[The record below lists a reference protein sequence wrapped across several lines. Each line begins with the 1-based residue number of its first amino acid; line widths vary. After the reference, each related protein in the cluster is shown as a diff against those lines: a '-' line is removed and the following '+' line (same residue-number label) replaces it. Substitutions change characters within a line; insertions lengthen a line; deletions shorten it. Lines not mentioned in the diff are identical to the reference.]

1 MKQRFYALLALL
13 LVAVLTAAL
22 LCGCHS
28 KSENPSDET
37 SVAEPMPTADSDS
50 ENTTAQKSSM
60 TNDEITTDPKETTGI
75 AVTVDKNAGTT
86 NQSKTQPVPEKD
98 PETTT
103 LPPQTEAP
111 AKVSEAKTLPSQT
124 EAPAKAF
131 EAKTLPSQTETPPKE
146 HTHASFTACSVNTAQ
161 FGTFR
166 YWLYTPSDP
175 TENMPLIV
183 YLHGGSG
190 KGDDL
195 NLITDVDGF
204 PQYLQSGQLG
214 DVRAYVVI
222 PQLPSTQKGWVN
234 AAESISELID
244 HTVSTYKINR
254 NNISLTGHSMGGTG
268 TWNLACTYPSWCAR
282 IAPLTGSIRNTPDII
297 DNLKNIP
304 VRTFV
309 GSADTIVPPDSS
321 KEVIAAL
328 KAAGGSAEITVFDGA
343 DHFSVPSLTFL
354 DTNIELIGWLIGG

>member
-1 MKQRFYALLALL
+1 MKQRFYASIALL

-28 KSENPSDET
+28 KPENSSDET
-37 SVAEPMPTADSDS
+37 SSVGSVPTTESDS
-50 ENTTAQKSSM
+50 NSMPAITPDESSGDTTPNG
-60 TNDEITTDPKETTGI
+60 TNGS
-75 AVTVDKNAGTT
+75 VAG
-86 NQSKTQPVPEKD
+86 
-98 PETTT
+98 
-103 LPPQTEAP
+103 
-111 AKVSEAKTLPSQT
+111 
-124 EAPAKAF
+124 
-131 EAKTLPSQTETPPKE
+131 KE
-146 HTHASFTACSVNTAQ
+146 HTPASFTACSINTSQ
-161 FGTFR
+161 LGTFR

-195 NLITDVDGF
+195 NLITAVDGF

-234 AAESISELID
+234 AAESISGLID
-244 HTVSTYKINR
+244 HTVSTYKINKS
-254 NNISLTGHSMGGTG
+254 NISLTGHSMGGTG
-268 TWNLACTYPSWCAR
+268 TWNLACTYPSLFAR
-282 IAPLTGSIRNTPDII
+282 IAPLSGSIRNTPDII
-297 DNLKNIP
+297 DNLKSIP
-304 VRTFV
+304 VRAFV

-343 DHFSVPSLTFL
+343 DHFSVPSLAFL
-354 DTNIELIGWLIGG
+354 DTNIDLIGWLIGG

>member
-1 MKQRFYALLALL
+1 MKQRFYASIALL

-28 KSENPSDET
+28 KPENSSDET
-37 SVAEPMPTADSDS
+37 SSVGSVPTTESDS
-50 ENTTAQKSSM
+50 NSMPAITPDESSGDTTPNGTNGSAAGTEKS
-60 TNDEITTDPKETTGI
+60 
-75 AVTVDKNAGTT
+75 AVTSNQTKPPATSANAT
-86 NQSKTQPVPEKD
+86 QST
-98 PETTT
+98 
-103 LPPQTEAP
+103 AP
-111 AKVSEAKTLPSQT
+111 
-124 EAPAKAF
+124 
-131 EAKTLPSQTETPPKE
+131 QTETPPKE
-146 HTHASFTACSVNTAQ
+146 HTPASFTDCSINTSQ
-161 FGTFR
+161 LGTFR

-195 NLITDVDGF
+195 NLITAVDGF

-268 TWNLACTYPSWCAR
+268 TWNLACTYPSLFAR
-282 IAPLTGSIRNTPDII
+282 IAPLSGSIRNTPDII

-304 VRTFV
+304 VRAFV

-354 DTNIELIGWLIGG
+354 DTNIDLIGWLIGG

>member
-1 MKQRFYALLALL
+1 MKQRFYALIALL
-13 LVAVLTAAL
+13 LVAILTAAL

-28 KSENPSDET
+28 KPENSSDET
-37 SVAEPMPTADSDS
+37 SSVGSVPTTESDS
-50 ENTTAQKSSM
+50 NSMPAITPDESSEDTTPNG
-60 TNDEITTDPKETTGI
+60 TNGS
-75 AVTVDKNAGTT
+75 VAG
-86 NQSKTQPVPEKD
+86 
-98 PETTT
+98 
-103 LPPQTEAP
+103 
-111 AKVSEAKTLPSQT
+111 
-124 EAPAKAF
+124 
-131 EAKTLPSQTETPPKE
+131 KE
-146 HTHASFTACSVNTAQ
+146 HTPASFTACSINTSQ
-161 FGTFR
+161 LGTFR

-195 NLITDVDGF
+195 NLITAVDGF

-244 HTVSTYKINR
+244 HTVSTYKINKS
-254 NNISLTGHSMGGTG
+254 NISLTGHSMGGTG
-268 TWNLACTYPSWCAR
+268 TWNLACTYPSLFAR
-282 IAPLTGSIRNTPDII
+282 IAPLSGSIRNTPDII

-304 VRTFV
+304 VRAFV

-343 DHFSVPSLTFL
+343 DHFPCRA
-354 DTNIELIGWLIGG
+354 

>member
-1 MKQRFYALLALL
+1 MKQRFYAPIALL

-28 KSENPSDET
+28 KPENSSDET
-37 SVAEPMPTADSDS
+37 SSVGSVPTTESDS
-50 ENTTAQKSSM
+50 NSMPAITPDESSGDTTPNG
-60 TNDEITTDPKETTGI
+60 TNGS
-75 AVTVDKNAGTT
+75 VAG
-86 NQSKTQPVPEKD
+86 
-98 PETTT
+98 
-103 LPPQTEAP
+103 
-111 AKVSEAKTLPSQT
+111 
-124 EAPAKAF
+124 
-131 EAKTLPSQTETPPKE
+131 KE
-146 HTHASFTACSVNTAQ
+146 HTPASFTACSINTSQ
-161 FGTFR
+161 LGTFR

-195 NLITDVDGF
+195 NLITAVDGF

-244 HTVSTYKINR
+244 HTVSTYKINKS
-254 NNISLTGHSMGGTG
+254 NISLTGHSMGGTG
-268 TWNLACTYPSWCAR
+268 TWNLACTYPSLFAR
-282 IAPLTGSIRNTPDII
+282 IAPLSGSIRNTPDII

-304 VRTFV
+304 VRAFV
-309 GSADTIVPPDSS
+309 GSADTIVSPDSS

-343 DHFSVPSLTFL
+343 DHFSVPSLAFL
-354 DTNIELIGWLIGG
+354 DTNIDLIGWLIGG

>member
-1 MKQRFYALLALL
+1 MKQRFYASIALL

-28 KSENPSDET
+28 KPENSSDET
-37 SVAEPMPTADSDS
+37 SSVGSVPTTESDS
-50 ENTTAQKSSM
+50 NSMPAITPDESSGDTTPNG
-60 TNDEITTDPKETTGI
+60 TNGS
-75 AVTVDKNAGTT
+75 VAG
-86 NQSKTQPVPEKD
+86 
-98 PETTT
+98 
-103 LPPQTEAP
+103 
-111 AKVSEAKTLPSQT
+111 
-124 EAPAKAF
+124 
-131 EAKTLPSQTETPPKE
+131 KE
-146 HTHASFTACSVNTAQ
+146 HTPASFTACSIDTSQ
-161 FGTFR
+161 LGTFR

-195 NLITDVDGF
+195 NLITAVDGF

-268 TWNLACTYPSWCAR
+268 TWNLACTYPSLFAR
-282 IAPLTGSIRNTPDII
+282 IAPLSGSIRNTPDII

-304 VRTFV
+304 VRAFV

-354 DTNIELIGWLIGG
+354 DTNIDLIGWLIGG

>member
-1 MKQRFYALLALL
+1 MKQRFYASIALL

-28 KSENPSDET
+28 KPENSSDET
-37 SVAEPMPTADSDS
+37 SSVGSVPTTESDS
-50 ENTTAQKSSM
+50 NSMPAITPDESSEDTTPNG
-60 TNDEITTDPKETTGI
+60 TNGS
-75 AVTVDKNAGTT
+75 VAG
-86 NQSKTQPVPEKD
+86 
-98 PETTT
+98 
-103 LPPQTEAP
+103 
-111 AKVSEAKTLPSQT
+111 
-124 EAPAKAF
+124 
-131 EAKTLPSQTETPPKE
+131 KE
-146 HTHASFTACSVNTAQ
+146 HTPASFTACSINTSQ
-161 FGTFR
+161 LGTFR

-195 NLITDVDGF
+195 NLITAVDGF

-244 HTVSTYKINR
+244 HTVSAYKINK

-268 TWNLACTYPSWCAR
+268 TWNLACTYPSLFAR
-282 IAPLTGSIRNTPDII
+282 IAPLSGSIRNTPDII

-304 VRTFV
+304 VRAFV

-343 DHFSVPSLTFL
+343 DHFSVPSLAFL
-354 DTNIELIGWLIGG
+354 DTNIDLIGWLIGG

>member
-1 MKQRFYALLALL
+1 MKQRFYATIALL

-28 KSENPSDET
+28 KPENSSDET
-37 SVAEPMPTADSDS
+37 SSVGSVPTTESDS
-50 ENTTAQKSSM
+50 NSMPAITPDESSEDTTPNG
-60 TNDEITTDPKETTGI
+60 TNGS
-75 AVTVDKNAGTT
+75 VAG
-86 NQSKTQPVPEKD
+86 
-98 PETTT
+98 
-103 LPPQTEAP
+103 
-111 AKVSEAKTLPSQT
+111 
-124 EAPAKAF
+124 
-131 EAKTLPSQTETPPKE
+131 KE
-146 HTHASFTACSVNTAQ
+146 HTPASFTACSINTSQ
-161 FGTFR
+161 LGTFR

-195 NLITDVDGF
+195 NLITAVDGF

-268 TWNLACTYPSWCAR
+268 TWNLACTYPSLFAR
-282 IAPLTGSIRNTPDII
+282 IAPLSGSIRNTPDII

-304 VRTFV
+304 VRAFV

-354 DTNIELIGWLIGG
+354 DTNIDLIGWLISG

>member
-1 MKQRFYALLALL
+1 MKQRFYASIALL

-28 KSENPSDET
+28 KPENSSDET
-37 SVAEPMPTADSDS
+37 SSVGSVPTTESDS
-50 ENTTAQKSSM
+50 NSMPAITPDESSGDTTPNG
-60 TNDEITTDPKETTGI
+60 TNGS
-75 AVTVDKNAGTT
+75 VAG
-86 NQSKTQPVPEKD
+86 
-98 PETTT
+98 
-103 LPPQTEAP
+103 
-111 AKVSEAKTLPSQT
+111 
-124 EAPAKAF
+124 
-131 EAKTLPSQTETPPKE
+131 KE
-146 HTHASFTACSVNTAQ
+146 HTPASFTACSINTSQ
-161 FGTFR
+161 LGTFR

-195 NLITDVDGF
+195 NLITAVDGF

-234 AAESISELID
+234 AAESISGLID

-254 NNISLTGHSMGGTG
+254 SNISLTGHSMGGTG
-268 TWNLACTYPSWCAR
+268 TWNLACTYPSLFAR
-282 IAPLTGSIRNTPDII
+282 IAPLSGSIRNTPDII

-304 VRTFV
+304 VRAFV

-354 DTNIELIGWLIGG
+354 DTNIDLIGWLIGG

>member
-1 MKQRFYALLALL
+1 MKQRFYATIALL

-28 KSENPSDET
+28 KPENSSDET
-37 SVAEPMPTADSDS
+37 SSVGSVPTTESDS
-50 ENTTAQKSSM
+50 NSMPAITPDESSGDTTPNG
-60 TNDEITTDPKETTGI
+60 TNGS
-75 AVTVDKNAGTT
+75 VAG
-86 NQSKTQPVPEKD
+86 
-98 PETTT
+98 
-103 LPPQTEAP
+103 
-111 AKVSEAKTLPSQT
+111 
-124 EAPAKAF
+124 
-131 EAKTLPSQTETPPKE
+131 KE
-146 HTHASFTACSVNTAQ
+146 HTPASFTACSINTSQ
-161 FGTFR
+161 LGTFR

-195 NLITDVDGF
+195 NLITAVDGF

-244 HTVSTYKINR
+244 HTVSTYKINKS
-254 NNISLTGHSMGGTG
+254 NISLTGHSMGGTG
-268 TWNLACTYPSWCAR
+268 TWNLACTYPSLFAR
-282 IAPLTGSIRNTPDII
+282 IAPLSGSIRNTPDII

-304 VRTFV
+304 VRAFV

-354 DTNIELIGWLIGG
+354 DTNIDLIGWLIGG

>member
-1 MKQRFYALLALL
+1 MKQKLHLLTVLL
-13 LVAVLTAAL
+13 LVAVLIAVL
-22 LCGCHS
+22 LCGCRS
-28 KSENPSDET
+28 KPENSSDET
-37 SVAEPMPTADSDS
+37 SSVGSVPTTESDS
-50 ENTTAQKSSM
+50 NSMPAITPDESSEDTTPNG
-60 TNDEITTDPKETTGI
+60 TNGS
-75 AVTVDKNAGTT
+75 VAG
-86 NQSKTQPVPEKD
+86 
-98 PETTT
+98 
-103 LPPQTEAP
+103 
-111 AKVSEAKTLPSQT
+111 
-124 EAPAKAF
+124 
-131 EAKTLPSQTETPPKE
+131 KE
-146 HTHASFTACSVNTAQ
+146 HTPASFTACSIDTSQ
-161 FGTFR
+161 LGTFR

-195 NLITDVDGF
+195 NLITAVDGF

-268 TWNLACTYPSWCAR
+268 TWNLACTYPSLFAR
-282 IAPLTGSIRNTPDII
+282 IAPLSGSIRNTPDII
-297 DNLKNIP
+297 DDLKNIP
-304 VRTFV
+304 VRAFV

-328 KAAGGSAEITVFDGA
+328 KAAGSSAEITVFDGA

-354 DTNIELIGWLIGG
+354 DTNIDLIGWLIGG

>member
-1 MKQRFYALLALL
+1 MKQRFYASIALL

-28 KSENPSDET
+28 KPENSSDET
-37 SVAEPMPTADSDS
+37 SSVGSVPTTESDS
-50 ENTTAQKSSM
+50 NSMPAITPDESSGDTTPNG
-60 TNDEITTDPKETTGI
+60 TNGS
-75 AVTVDKNAGTT
+75 VAG
-86 NQSKTQPVPEKD
+86 
-98 PETTT
+98 
-103 LPPQTEAP
+103 
-111 AKVSEAKTLPSQT
+111 
-124 EAPAKAF
+124 
-131 EAKTLPSQTETPPKE
+131 KE
-146 HTHASFTACSVNTAQ
+146 HTPASFTACSINTSQ
-161 FGTFR
+161 LGTFR

-195 NLITDVDGF
+195 NLITAVDGF

-234 AAESISELID
+234 AAESISGLID

-268 TWNLACTYPSWCAR
+268 TWNLACTYPSLFAR
-282 IAPLTGSIRNTPDII
+282 IAPLSGSIRNTPDII

-304 VRTFV
+304 VRAFV

-354 DTNIELIGWLIGG
+354 DTNIDLIGWLISG

>member
-1 MKQRFYALLALL
+1 MKQRFYASIALL

-28 KSENPSDET
+28 KPENSSDET
-37 SVAEPMPTADSDS
+37 SSVGSVPTTESDS
-50 ENTTAQKSSM
+50 NSM
-60 TNDEITTDPKETTGI
+60 PAITPDECSGDT
-75 AVTVDKNAGTT
+75 TT
-86 NQSKTQPVPEKD
+86 NGTNGSV
-98 PETTT
+98 
-103 LPPQTEAP
+103 AG
-111 AKVSEAKTLPSQT
+111 
-124 EAPAKAF
+124 
-131 EAKTLPSQTETPPKE
+131 KE
-146 HTHASFTACSVNTAQ
+146 HTPASFTACSINTSQ
-161 FGTFR
+161 LGTFR

-195 NLITDVDGF
+195 NLITAVDGF

-268 TWNLACTYPSWCAR
+268 TWNLACTYPSLFAR
-282 IAPLTGSIRNTPDII
+282 IAPLSGSIRNTPDII
-297 DNLKNIP
+297 GKLKNIP
-304 VRTFV
+304 FRAFV

-321 KEVIAAL
+321 KEVVAAL
-328 KAAGGSAEITVFDGA
+328 KVAGGSAEITVFDGA

-354 DTNIELIGWLIGG
+354 DTNIDLIGWLIGG

>member
-1 MKQRFYALLALL
+1 MKQRFYALIALL
-13 LVAVLTAAL
+13 LVAILTAAL

-28 KSENPSDET
+28 KPENSSDET
-37 SVAEPMPTADSDS
+37 SSVGSVPTTESDS
-50 ENTTAQKSSM
+50 NSMPAITPDESSEDTTPNG
-60 TNDEITTDPKETTGI
+60 TNGS
-75 AVTVDKNAGTT
+75 VAG
-86 NQSKTQPVPEKD
+86 
-98 PETTT
+98 
-103 LPPQTEAP
+103 
-111 AKVSEAKTLPSQT
+111 
-124 EAPAKAF
+124 
-131 EAKTLPSQTETPPKE
+131 KE
-146 HTHASFTACSVNTAQ
+146 HTPASFTACSIDTSQ
-161 FGTFR
+161 LGTFR

-195 NLITDVDGF
+195 NLITAVDGF

-244 HTVSTYKINR
+244 HTVSTYKINKS
-254 NNISLTGHSMGGTG
+254 NISLTGHSMGGTG
-268 TWNLACTYPSWCAR
+268 TWNLACTYPSLFAR
-282 IAPLTGSIRNTPDII
+282 IAPLSGSIRNTPDII

-304 VRTFV
+304 VRAFV

-354 DTNIELIGWLIGG
+354 DTNIDLIGWLIGG

>member
-1 MKQRFYALLALL
+1 MKQKLHLLTVLL
-13 LVAVLTAAL
+13 LIAVLTAAL

-28 KSENPSDET
+28 KPENSSDET
-37 SVAEPMPTADSDS
+37 SSVGSVPTTESDS
-50 ENTTAQKSSM
+50 NSMPAITPDESSEDTTPNG
-60 TNDEITTDPKETTGI
+60 TNGS
-75 AVTVDKNAGTT
+75 VAG
-86 NQSKTQPVPEKD
+86 
-98 PETTT
+98 
-103 LPPQTEAP
+103 
-111 AKVSEAKTLPSQT
+111 
-124 EAPAKAF
+124 
-131 EAKTLPSQTETPPKE
+131 KE
-146 HTHASFTACSVNTAQ
+146 HTPASFTACSIDTSQ
-161 FGTFR
+161 LGTFR

-195 NLITDVDGF
+195 NLITAVDGF

-268 TWNLACTYPSWCAR
+268 TWNLACTYPSLFAR
-282 IAPLTGSIRNTPDII
+282 IAPLSGSIRNTPDII

-304 VRTFV
+304 VRAFV

-354 DTNIELIGWLIGG
+354 DTNIDLIGWLISG

>member
-1 MKQRFYALLALL
+1 MKQRFYALIALL
-13 LVAVLTAAL
+13 LVTVLTAAL

-28 KSENPSDET
+28 KPENSSNET
-37 SVAEPMPTADSDS
+37 SSVGSVPTTESDS
-50 ENTTAQKSSM
+50 NSIPVTTPDESSGDTTPNG
-60 TNDEITTDPKETTGI
+60 TNGS
-75 AVTVDKNAGTT
+75 VAG
-86 NQSKTQPVPEKD
+86 
-98 PETTT
+98 
-103 LPPQTEAP
+103 
-111 AKVSEAKTLPSQT
+111 
-124 EAPAKAF
+124 
-131 EAKTLPSQTETPPKE
+131 KE
-146 HTHASFTACSVNTAQ
+146 HTPASFTACSINTSQ
-161 FGTFR
+161 LGTFR

-195 NLITDVDGF
+195 NLITAVDGF

-244 HTVSTYKINR
+244 HTASAYKINKSS
-254 NNISLTGHSMGGTG
+254 ISLTGHSMGGTG
-268 TWNLACTYPSWCAR
+268 TWNLAYTYPSLFAR
-282 IAPLTGSIRNTPDII
+282 IAPLSGSIRNTPDII
-297 DNLKNIP
+297 DSLKNIP
-304 VRTFV
+304 VRAFV

-354 DTNIELIGWLIGG
+354 DTNIDLIGWLIGG

>member
-1 MKQRFYALLALL
+1 MKQRFYASIALL

-28 KSENPSDET
+28 KPENSSDET
-37 SVAEPMPTADSDS
+37 SSVGSVPTTESDS
-50 ENTTAQKSSM
+50 NSMPAITPDESSEDTTPNG
-60 TNDEITTDPKETTGI
+60 TNGS
-75 AVTVDKNAGTT
+75 VAG
-86 NQSKTQPVPEKD
+86 
-98 PETTT
+98 
-103 LPPQTEAP
+103 
-111 AKVSEAKTLPSQT
+111 
-124 EAPAKAF
+124 
-131 EAKTLPSQTETPPKE
+131 KE
-146 HTHASFTACSVNTAQ
+146 HTPASFTACSINTSQ
-161 FGTFR
+161 LGTFR

-195 NLITDVDGF
+195 NLITAVDGF

-244 HTVSTYKINR
+244 HTVSAYKINK

-268 TWNLACTYPSWCAR
+268 TWNLACTYPSLFAR
-282 IAPLTGSIRNTPDII
+282 IAPLSGSIRNTPDII

-304 VRTFV
+304 VRAFV

-354 DTNIELIGWLIGG
+354 DTNIDLIGWLIGG

>member
-1 MKQRFYALLALL
+1 MKQRFYASIALL

-28 KSENPSDET
+28 KPENSSDET
-37 SVAEPMPTADSDS
+37 SSVGSVPTTESDS
-50 ENTTAQKSSM
+50 NSMPAITPDESSGDTSPNG
-60 TNDEITTDPKETTGI
+60 TNGSV
-75 AVTVDKNAGTT
+75 A
-86 NQSKTQPVPEKD
+86 S
-98 PETTT
+98 
-103 LPPQTEAP
+103 
-111 AKVSEAKTLPSQT
+111 
-124 EAPAKAF
+124 
-131 EAKTLPSQTETPPKE
+131 KE
-146 HTHASFTACSVNTAQ
+146 HTPASFTACSIDTSQ
-161 FGTFR
+161 LGTFR

-195 NLITDVDGF
+195 NLITAVDGF

-222 PQLPSTQKGWVN
+222 PQLPSTQKGWID

-244 HTVSTYKINR
+244 HTVSTYKINKS
-254 NNISLTGHSMGGTG
+254 NISLTGHSMGGTG
-268 TWNLACTYPSWCAR
+268 TWNLACTYPSLFAR
-282 IAPLTGSIRNTPDII
+282 IAPLSGSIRNTPDII
-297 DNLKNIP
+297 DSLKNIP
-304 VRTFV
+304 VRAFV

-321 KEVIAAL
+321 KEVIVAL

-354 DTNIELIGWLIGG
+354 DTNIDLIGWLIGG

>member
-1 MKQRFYALLALL
+1 MKQRFYASIALL

-28 KSENPSDET
+28 KPENSSDET
-37 SVAEPMPTADSDS
+37 SSVGSVPTTESDS
-50 ENTTAQKSSM
+50 NSMPAITPDESSEDTTPNG
-60 TNDEITTDPKETTGI
+60 TNGS
-75 AVTVDKNAGTT
+75 VAG
-86 NQSKTQPVPEKD
+86 
-98 PETTT
+98 
-103 LPPQTEAP
+103 
-111 AKVSEAKTLPSQT
+111 
-124 EAPAKAF
+124 
-131 EAKTLPSQTETPPKE
+131 KE
-146 HTHASFTACSVNTAQ
+146 HTPASFTACSINTSQ
-161 FGTFR
+161 LGTFR

-195 NLITDVDGF
+195 NLITAVDGF

-234 AAESISELID
+234 AAESISGLID

-268 TWNLACTYPSWCAR
+268 TWNLACTYPSLFAR
-282 IAPLTGSIRNTPDII
+282 IAPLSGSIRNTPDII

-304 VRTFV
+304 VRAFV

-321 KEVIAAL
+321 KAVIAAL

-354 DTNIELIGWLIGG
+354 DTNIDLIGWLISG

>member
-1 MKQRFYALLALL
+1 MKQRFYASIALL

-28 KSENPSDET
+28 KPENSSDET
-37 SVAEPMPTADSDS
+37 SSVGSVPTTESDS
-50 ENTTAQKSSM
+50 NSMPAITPDESSEDTTPNG
-60 TNDEITTDPKETTGI
+60 TNGS
-75 AVTVDKNAGTT
+75 VAG
-86 NQSKTQPVPEKD
+86 
-98 PETTT
+98 
-103 LPPQTEAP
+103 
-111 AKVSEAKTLPSQT
+111 
-124 EAPAKAF
+124 
-131 EAKTLPSQTETPPKE
+131 KE
-146 HTHASFTACSVNTAQ
+146 HTPASFTACSINTSQ
-161 FGTFR
+161 LGTFR

-195 NLITDVDGF
+195 NLITAVDGF

-268 TWNLACTYPSWCAR
+268 TWNLACTYPSLFAR
-282 IAPLTGSIRNTPDII
+282 IAPLSGSIRNTPDII

-304 VRTFV
+304 VRAFV

-321 KEVIAAL
+321 KAVIAAL

-354 DTNIELIGWLIGG
+354 DTNIDLIGWLIGG

>member
-1 MKQRFYALLALL
+1 MKQRFYASIALL

-28 KSENPSDET
+28 KPENSSDET
-37 SVAEPMPTADSDS
+37 SSVGSVPTTESDS
-50 ENTTAQKSSM
+50 NSMPAITPDESSGDTTPNG
-60 TNDEITTDPKETTGI
+60 TNGS
-75 AVTVDKNAGTT
+75 VAG
-86 NQSKTQPVPEKD
+86 
-98 PETTT
+98 
-103 LPPQTEAP
+103 
-111 AKVSEAKTLPSQT
+111 
-124 EAPAKAF
+124 
-131 EAKTLPSQTETPPKE
+131 KE
-146 HTHASFTACSVNTAQ
+146 HTPASFTACSIDTSQ
-161 FGTFR
+161 LGTFR

-195 NLITDVDGF
+195 NLITAVDGF

-244 HTVSTYKINR
+244 HTVSTYKINKS
-254 NNISLTGHSMGGTG
+254 NISLTGHSMGGTG
-268 TWNLACTYPSWCAR
+268 TWNLACTYPSLFAR
-282 IAPLTGSIRNTPDII
+282 IAPLSGSIRNTPDII
-297 DNLKNIP
+297 DNLKSIP
-304 VRTFV
+304 VRAFV

-354 DTNIELIGWLIGG
+354 DTNIDLIGWLIGG

>member
-1 MKQRFYALLALL
+1 MKQRFYASIALL

-28 KSENPSDET
+28 KPENSSDET
-37 SVAEPMPTADSDS
+37 SSVGSVPTTESDS
-50 ENTTAQKSSM
+50 NSMPAITPDESSGDTTPNG
-60 TNDEITTDPKETTGI
+60 TNGS
-75 AVTVDKNAGTT
+75 VAG
-86 NQSKTQPVPEKD
+86 
-98 PETTT
+98 
-103 LPPQTEAP
+103 
-111 AKVSEAKTLPSQT
+111 
-124 EAPAKAF
+124 
-131 EAKTLPSQTETPPKE
+131 KE
-146 HTHASFTACSVNTAQ
+146 HTPASFTACSINTSQ
-161 FGTFR
+161 LGTFR

-195 NLITDVDGF
+195 NLITAVDGF

-234 AAESISELID
+234 AAESISGLID
-244 HTVSTYKINR
+244 HTVSTYKINKS
-254 NNISLTGHSMGGTG
+254 NISLTGHSMGGTG
-268 TWNLACTYPSWCAR
+268 TWNLACTYPSLFAR
-282 IAPLTGSIRNTPDII
+282 IAPLSGSIRNTPDII

-304 VRTFV
+304 VRAFV

-343 DHFSVPSLTFL
+343 DHFSVPSLAFL
-354 DTNIELIGWLIGG
+354 DTNIDLIGWLISG

>member
-1 MKQRFYALLALL
+1 MKQRFYASIALL

-28 KSENPSDET
+28 KPENSSDET
-37 SVAEPMPTADSDS
+37 SSVGSVPTTESDS
-50 ENTTAQKSSM
+50 NSMPAITPDESSEDTTPNG
-60 TNDEITTDPKETTGI
+60 TNGS
-75 AVTVDKNAGTT
+75 VAG
-86 NQSKTQPVPEKD
+86 
-98 PETTT
+98 
-103 LPPQTEAP
+103 
-111 AKVSEAKTLPSQT
+111 
-124 EAPAKAF
+124 
-131 EAKTLPSQTETPPKE
+131 KE
-146 HTHASFTACSVNTAQ
+146 HTPASFTACSINTSQ
-161 FGTFR
+161 LGTFR

-195 NLITDVDGF
+195 NLITAVDGF

-268 TWNLACTYPSWCAR
+268 TWNLACTYPSLFAR
-282 IAPLTGSIRNTPDII
+282 IAPLSGSIRNTPDII

-304 VRTFV
+304 VRAFV

-343 DHFSVPSLTFL
+343 DHFSVPSLPFL
-354 DTNIELIGWLIGG
+354 DTNIDLIGWLIGG

>member
-1 MKQRFYALLALL
+1 MKQRFYASIALL
-13 LVAVLTAAL
+13 LIAVLTAAL

-28 KSENPSDET
+28 EPENSSDET
-37 SVAEPMPTADSDS
+37 SSVGSVPTTESDS
-50 ENTTAQKSSM
+50 NSMPAITPDESSGDTTPNG
-60 TNDEITTDPKETTGI
+60 TNGS
-75 AVTVDKNAGTT
+75 VAG
-86 NQSKTQPVPEKD
+86 
-98 PETTT
+98 
-103 LPPQTEAP
+103 
-111 AKVSEAKTLPSQT
+111 
-124 EAPAKAF
+124 
-131 EAKTLPSQTETPPKE
+131 KE
-146 HTHASFTACSVNTAQ
+146 HTPASFTACSINTSQ
-161 FGTFR
+161 LGTFR

-195 NLITDVDGF
+195 NLITAVDGF

-268 TWNLACTYPSWCAR
+268 TWNLACTYPSLFAR
-282 IAPLTGSIRNTPDII
+282 IAPLSGSIRNTPDII

-304 VRTFV
+304 VRAFV

-354 DTNIELIGWLIGG
+354 DTNIDLIGWLIGG

>member
-1 MKQRFYALLALL
+1 MKQRFYASIALL

-28 KSENPSDET
+28 KPENSSDET
-37 SVAEPMPTADSDS
+37 SSVGSVPTTESDS
-50 ENTTAQKSSM
+50 NSMPAITPDESSEDTTPNG
-60 TNDEITTDPKETTGI
+60 TNGS
-75 AVTVDKNAGTT
+75 VAG
-86 NQSKTQPVPEKD
+86 
-98 PETTT
+98 
-103 LPPQTEAP
+103 
-111 AKVSEAKTLPSQT
+111 
-124 EAPAKAF
+124 
-131 EAKTLPSQTETPPKE
+131 KE
-146 HTHASFTACSVNTAQ
+146 HTPASFTACSIDTSQ
-161 FGTFR
+161 LGTFR

-195 NLITDVDGF
+195 NLITAVDGF

-268 TWNLACTYPSWCAR
+268 TWNLACTYPSLFAR
-282 IAPLTGSIRNTPDII
+282 IAPLSGSIRNTPDII

-304 VRTFV
+304 VRAFV

-343 DHFSVPSLTFL
+343 DHFSVPSLAFL
-354 DTNIELIGWLIGG
+354 DTNIDLIGWLISG

>member
-1 MKQRFYALLALL
+1 MKQRFYASIALL

-28 KSENPSDET
+28 KPENSSDET
-37 SVAEPMPTADSDS
+37 SSVGSVPTTESDS
-50 ENTTAQKSSM
+50 NSMPAITPDESSEDTTPNG
-60 TNDEITTDPKETTGI
+60 TNGS
-75 AVTVDKNAGTT
+75 VAG
-86 NQSKTQPVPEKD
+86 
-98 PETTT
+98 
-103 LPPQTEAP
+103 
-111 AKVSEAKTLPSQT
+111 
-124 EAPAKAF
+124 
-131 EAKTLPSQTETPPKE
+131 KE
-146 HTHASFTACSVNTAQ
+146 HTPASFTACSINTSQ
-161 FGTFR
+161 LGTFR

-195 NLITDVDGF
+195 NLITAVDGF

-268 TWNLACTYPSWCAR
+268 TWNLACTYPSLFAR
-282 IAPLTGSIRNTPDII
+282 IAPLSGSIRNTPDII

-304 VRTFV
+304 VRAFV

>member
-1 MKQRFYALLALL
+1 MKQRFYASIALL

-28 KSENPSDET
+28 KPENSSDET
-37 SVAEPMPTADSDS
+37 SSVGSVPTTESDS
-50 ENTTAQKSSM
+50 NSMPAITPDESSEDTTPNG
-60 TNDEITTDPKETTGI
+60 TNGS
-75 AVTVDKNAGTT
+75 VAG
-86 NQSKTQPVPEKD
+86 
-98 PETTT
+98 
-103 LPPQTEAP
+103 
-111 AKVSEAKTLPSQT
+111 
-124 EAPAKAF
+124 
-131 EAKTLPSQTETPPKE
+131 KE
-146 HTHASFTACSVNTAQ
+146 HTPASFTACSINTSQ
-161 FGTFR
+161 LGTFR

-195 NLITDVDGF
+195 NLITAVDGF

-214 DVRAYVVI
+214 NVRAYVVI

-268 TWNLACTYPSWCAR
+268 TWNLACTYPSLFAR
-282 IAPLTGSIRNTPDII
+282 IAPLSGSIRNTPDII

-304 VRTFV
+304 VRAFV

-343 DHFSVPSLTFL
+343 DHFSVPSLAFL
-354 DTNIELIGWLIGG
+354 DTNIDLIGWLIGG

>member
-1 MKQRFYALLALL
+1 MKQRFYASIALL

-28 KSENPSDET
+28 KPENSSDET
-37 SVAEPMPTADSDS
+37 SSVGSVPTTESDS
-50 ENTTAQKSSM
+50 NSMPAITPDESSEDTTPNG
-60 TNDEITTDPKETTGI
+60 TNGS
-75 AVTVDKNAGTT
+75 VAG
-86 NQSKTQPVPEKD
+86 
-98 PETTT
+98 
-103 LPPQTEAP
+103 
-111 AKVSEAKTLPSQT
+111 
-124 EAPAKAF
+124 
-131 EAKTLPSQTETPPKE
+131 KE
-146 HTHASFTACSVNTAQ
+146 HTPASFTACSIDTSQ
-161 FGTFR
+161 LGTFR

-195 NLITDVDGF
+195 NLITAVDGF

-268 TWNLACTYPSWCAR
+268 TWNLACTYPSLFAR
-282 IAPLTGSIRNTPDII
+282 IAPLSGSIRNTPDII

-304 VRTFV
+304 VRAFV

-354 DTNIELIGWLIGG
+354 DTNIDLIGWLIGG

>member
-1 MKQRFYALLALL
+1 MKQRFYASIALL

-28 KSENPSDET
+28 KPENSSDET
-37 SVAEPMPTADSDS
+37 SSVGSVPTTESDS
-50 ENTTAQKSSM
+50 NSMPAITPDESSEDTTPNG
-60 TNDEITTDPKETTGI
+60 TNGS
-75 AVTVDKNAGTT
+75 VAG
-86 NQSKTQPVPEKD
+86 
-98 PETTT
+98 
-103 LPPQTEAP
+103 
-111 AKVSEAKTLPSQT
+111 
-124 EAPAKAF
+124 
-131 EAKTLPSQTETPPKE
+131 KE
-146 HTHASFTACSVNTAQ
+146 HTPASFTACSIDTSQ
-161 FGTFR
+161 LGTFR

-195 NLITDVDGF
+195 NLITAVDGF

-234 AAESISELID
+234 AAESISGLID
-244 HTVSTYKINR
+244 HTVSTYKINKS
-254 NNISLTGHSMGGTG
+254 NISLTGHSMGGTG
-268 TWNLACTYPSWCAR
+268 TWNLACTYPSLFAR
-282 IAPLTGSIRNTPDII
+282 IAPLSGSIRNTPDII

-304 VRTFV
+304 VRAFV

-343 DHFSVPSLTFL
+343 DHFSVPSLAFL
-354 DTNIELIGWLIGG
+354 DTNIDLIGWLIGG

>member
-1 MKQRFYALLALL
+1 MKQRFYASIALL

-28 KSENPSDET
+28 KPENSSDET
-37 SVAEPMPTADSDS
+37 SSVGSVPTTESDS
-50 ENTTAQKSSM
+50 NSMPAITPDESSEDTTPNG
-60 TNDEITTDPKETTGI
+60 TNGS
-75 AVTVDKNAGTT
+75 VAG
-86 NQSKTQPVPEKD
+86 
-98 PETTT
+98 
-103 LPPQTEAP
+103 
-111 AKVSEAKTLPSQT
+111 
-124 EAPAKAF
+124 
-131 EAKTLPSQTETPPKE
+131 KE
-146 HTHASFTACSVNTAQ
+146 HTPASFTACSINTSQ
-161 FGTFR
+161 LGTFR

-195 NLITDVDGF
+195 NLITAVDGF

-244 HTVSTYKINR
+244 HTVSTYKINKS
-254 NNISLTGHSMGGTG
+254 NISLTGHSMGGTG
-268 TWNLACTYPSWCAR
+268 TWNLACTYPSLFAR
-282 IAPLTGSIRNTPDII
+282 IAPLSGSIRNTPDII

-304 VRTFV
+304 VRAFV

-354 DTNIELIGWLIGG
+354 DTNIDLIGWLISG

>member
-1 MKQRFYALLALL
+1 MKQRFYASIALL

-28 KSENPSDET
+28 KPENSSDET
-37 SVAEPMPTADSDS
+37 SSVGSVPTTESDS
-50 ENTTAQKSSM
+50 NSMPAITPDESSEDTTPNG
-60 TNDEITTDPKETTGI
+60 TNGS
-75 AVTVDKNAGTT
+75 VAG
-86 NQSKTQPVPEKD
+86 
-98 PETTT
+98 
-103 LPPQTEAP
+103 
-111 AKVSEAKTLPSQT
+111 
-124 EAPAKAF
+124 
-131 EAKTLPSQTETPPKE
+131 KE
-146 HTHASFTACSVNTAQ
+146 HTPASFTACSINTSQ
-161 FGTFR
+161 LGTFR

-195 NLITDVDGF
+195 NLITAVDGF

-268 TWNLACTYPSWCAR
+268 TWNLACTYPSLFAR
-282 IAPLTGSIRNTPDII
+282 IAPLSGSIRNTPDII

-304 VRTFV
+304 VRAFV

-328 KAAGGSAEITVFDGA
+328 KAAGGSAEITVFDSA
-343 DHFSVPSLTFL
+343 DHFSVPSLAFL
-354 DTNIELIGWLIGG
+354 DTNIDLIGWLIGG

>member
-1 MKQRFYALLALL
+1 MKQRFYASIALL

-28 KSENPSDET
+28 KPENSSDET
-37 SVAEPMPTADSDS
+37 SSVGSVPTTESDS
-50 ENTTAQKSSM
+50 NSMPAITPDESSGDTTPNG
-60 TNDEITTDPKETTGI
+60 TNGS
-75 AVTVDKNAGTT
+75 VAG
-86 NQSKTQPVPEKD
+86 
-98 PETTT
+98 
-103 LPPQTEAP
+103 
-111 AKVSEAKTLPSQT
+111 
-124 EAPAKAF
+124 
-131 EAKTLPSQTETPPKE
+131 KE
-146 HTHASFTACSVNTAQ
+146 HTPASFTACSINTSQ
-161 FGTFR
+161 LGTFR

-195 NLITDVDGF
+195 NLITAVDGF

-268 TWNLACTYPSWCAR
+268 TWNLACTYPSLFAR
-282 IAPLTGSIRNTPDII
+282 IAPLSGSIRNTPDII

-304 VRTFV
+304 VRAFV

-343 DHFSVPSLTFL
+343 DHFSVPSLTVL
-354 DTNIELIGWLIGG
+354 DTNIDLIGWLIGG

>member
-1 MKQRFYALLALL
+1 MKQRFYASIALL

-28 KSENPSDET
+28 KPENSSDET
-37 SVAEPMPTADSDS
+37 SSVGSVPTTESDS
-50 ENTTAQKSSM
+50 NSMPAITPDESSEDTTPNG
-60 TNDEITTDPKETTGI
+60 TNGS
-75 AVTVDKNAGTT
+75 VAG
-86 NQSKTQPVPEKD
+86 
-98 PETTT
+98 
-103 LPPQTEAP
+103 
-111 AKVSEAKTLPSQT
+111 
-124 EAPAKAF
+124 
-131 EAKTLPSQTETPPKE
+131 KE
-146 HTHASFTACSVNTAQ
+146 HTPASFTACSINTSQ
-161 FGTFR
+161 LGTFR

-195 NLITDVDGF
+195 NLITAVDGF

-268 TWNLACTYPSWCAR
+268 TWNLACTYPSLFAR
-282 IAPLTGSIRNTPDII
+282 IAPLSGSIRNTPDII

-304 VRTFV
+304 VRAFV

-354 DTNIELIGWLIGG
+354 DTNIDLIGWLIGG

>member
-1 MKQRFYALLALL
+1 MKQRFYASIALL

-28 KSENPSDET
+28 KPENSSDET
-37 SVAEPMPTADSDS
+37 SSVGSVPTTESDS
-50 ENTTAQKSSM
+50 NSMPAITPDESSGDTTPNG
-60 TNDEITTDPKETTGI
+60 TNGS
-75 AVTVDKNAGTT
+75 VAG
-86 NQSKTQPVPEKD
+86 
-98 PETTT
+98 
-103 LPPQTEAP
+103 
-111 AKVSEAKTLPSQT
+111 
-124 EAPAKAF
+124 
-131 EAKTLPSQTETPPKE
+131 KE
-146 HTHASFTACSVNTAQ
+146 HTPASFTACSINTSQ
-161 FGTFR
+161 LGTFR

-195 NLITDVDGF
+195 NLITAVDGF

-234 AAESISELID
+234 AAESISGLID

-268 TWNLACTYPSWCAR
+268 TWNLACTYPSLFAR
-282 IAPLTGSIRNTPDII
+282 IAPLSGSIRNTPDII
-297 DNLKNIP
+297 DNLKSIP
-304 VRTFV
+304 VRAFV

-343 DHFSVPSLTFL
+343 DHFSVPSLAFL
-354 DTNIELIGWLIGG
+354 DTNIDLIGWLIGG